1 MSENVMIKG
10 KLSMHVLRRGE
21 FFPGR
26 GVSDDFKN
34 TLGPSL
40 TNFIIN
46 YTIQVNLPS
55 AQHQL
60 HFHSQTQQKQ
70 NLLFFCSTCAE
81 ANWKIRKIYNIL
93 REKYSQTLFIRV
105 KNCL

>member
-26 GVSDDFKN
+26 GVCDDFKN

-40 TNFIIN
+40 TN
-46 YTIQVNLPS
+46 
-55 AQHQL
+55 
-60 HFHSQTQQKQ
+60 
-70 NLLFFCSTCAE
+70 
-81 ANWKIRKIYNIL
+81 IL
-93 REKYSQTLFIRV
+93 S
-105 KNCL
+105 